1 MIELYREIWKRR
13 DLINYMV
20 VGQQQAAVFKSM
32 LGGLWHVLV
41 PLAQTGIYYFLVAV
55 VFSAGG
61 AKASLSFIMIMMGIL
76 HYALFYHVASFVQP
90 AIHGN
95 ASLLLQIK
103 LEPILLVAAGFVRSV
118 RIWSVGI
125 VIYFIF
131 FFALGGTL
139 GMKALAYPFLL
150 LLLLLLAWV
159 MGLLVSTA
167 AVFVRDIERL
177 LPILLQILMYASPVI
192 YPVSF
197 YPDRY
202 LQLLLLNPFA
212 SIFALF
218 HWSILGAEIDVWFP
232 LSVIVAWVLIGLL
245 VTHAFYVWGRQRFT
259 KVI

>member
-1 MIELYREIWKRR
+1 
-13 DLINYMV
+13 MV
-20 VGQQQAAVFKSM
+20 VGQQQAAVFQSI
-32 LGGLWHVLV
+32 LGGLWHVLI
-41 PLAQTGIYYFLVAV
+41 PLAQTGIYYFLVEV
-55 VFSAGG
+55 VFAAGG
-61 AKASLSFIMIMMGIL
+61 GKASLSFVTIMMGIL
-76 HYALFYHVASFVQP
+76 HYALFYHIASFAQP

-103 LEPILLVAAGFVRSV
+103 LEPSLLVAAGFVRSARV
-118 RIWSVGI
+118 WSVGI

-139 GMKALAYPFLL
+139 GIKALAYPFLL
-150 LLLLLLAWV
+150 LLLLLLGWV
-159 MGLLVSTA
+159 MSLLVSTA

-192 YPVSF
+192 YPLSF

-202 LQLLLLNPFA
+202 LQLLLLNPLA

-218 HWSILGAEIDVWFP
+218 QWSILGAEIDVWFP
-232 LSVIVAWVLIGLL
+232 LSIVVAWVLIGFF
-245 VTHAFYVWGRQRFT
+245 VTHAFYAWGRPRFT

>member
-1 MIELYREIWKRR
+1 
-13 DLINYMV
+13 
-20 VGQQQAAVFKSM
+20 
-32 LGGLWHVLV
+32 
-41 PLAQTGIYYFLVAV
+41 
-55 VFSAGG
+55 
-61 AKASLSFIMIMMGIL
+61 
-76 HYALFYHVASFVQP
+76 
-90 AIHGN
+90 
-95 ASLLLQIK
+95 
-103 LEPILLVAAGFVRSV
+103 
-118 RIWSVGI
+118 
-125 VIYFIF
+125 
-131 FFALGGTL
+131 
-139 GMKALAYPFLL
+139 MKALAYPFLL
-150 LLLLLLAWV
+150 LLLLLLGWV

-232 LSVIVAWVLIGLL
+232 LCVIVAWVLIGLL
-245 VTHAFYVWGRQRFT
+245 VTHAFYAWGRQRFT